1 MAVDSDDN
9 DCDDKMRSKKPED
22 VKLEIAR
29 IYLKCK
35 YERQCIGMPD
45 ESCLEERNCDFV
57 ASWGKEGDYIVFGVV
72 ADKVTYVA
80 IGVSKDEYMVSIN
93 DLLVVCVNYRKK

>member
-1 MAVDSDDN
+1 MAVDEDDN
-9 DCDDKMRSKKPED
+9 DCDDKMRTKKPENA
-22 VKLEIAR
+22 KLEIAR

-35 YERQCIGMPD
+35 YERQCIGLPD
-45 ESCLEERNCDFV
+45 ENCLEERNCDLV

-80 IGVSKDEYMVSIN
+80 IGVSKDEHMVCKDEI
-93 DLLVVCVNYRKK
+93 V